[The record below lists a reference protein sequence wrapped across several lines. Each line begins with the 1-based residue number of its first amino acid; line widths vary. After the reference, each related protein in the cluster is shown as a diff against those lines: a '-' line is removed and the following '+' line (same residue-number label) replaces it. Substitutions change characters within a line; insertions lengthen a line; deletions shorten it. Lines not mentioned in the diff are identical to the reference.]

1 MLDDSIKNSRV
12 KCLTFLFLNGHIFS
26 TDVLVLFLNNI
37 IDYSVVK
44 LGKQRFPVRNF
55 SRDPHSQLHRG
66 YQIKRILMQ
75 CFQQTVNINTVRAEA
90 ARNISLG
97 RNIVRK

>member
-44 LGKQRFPVRNF
+44 N
-55 SRDPHSQLHRG
+55 
-66 YQIKRILMQ
+66 
-75 CFQQTVNINTVRAEA
+75 
-90 ARNISLG
+90 
-97 RNIVRK
+97 